1 MNKRVPHGR
10 YGHFVPY
17 LLLACDLL
25 VINAIFIIILLLNRE
40 DVPRG
45 EGRMLMILYNVAYI
59 LIDRRSFGVRGART
73 VTMDKLVAKALSMVV
88 LQGVLFFALVMFLG
102 DTQVGW
108 SFYAELFGTLFVVL
122 PISWIVT
129 RLIVKKMRRRGRN
142 TVNVVFFGANDAAAR
157 LARELQDDAGYG
169 YVIHGFF
176 DLGRPENYSA
186 GKYLGNLKQ
195 FKEYIDK
202 HQVDEI
208 YYTLP
213 GDDDETLKQIIKIAD
228 DNIITFYY
236 VPQLTRTVA
245 RTFHLDHVG
254 LSPVLRAHRNPL
266 ENPVNRFIKR
276 GFDILFSVCF
286 LLVSPIIFI
295 PVAIAIKMSSS
306 GPVFFRQK
314 RTGYLGKEFTCLK
327 FRTMRVNDQSNTC
340 QAVRGDSRTTKM
352 GAFLRR
358 TSIDEL
364 PQFINVLKGDM
375 SIVGPRPHMLK
386 HTHDYTQLI
395 DRYMVRH
402 LIKPGITGWA
412 QVLGYRGATEELWQ
426 MEGRVEKDVWYIENW
441 HLMLDIKI
449 IVRTVINAIR
459 GEKNAY

>member
-17 LLLACDLL
+17 LLLMCDLL
-25 VINAIFIIILLLNRE
+25 VINAIFIVILLLNRE
-40 DVPRG
+40 AVPRG
-45 EGRMLMILYNVAYI
+45 DGRMLMILYNVAYV
-59 LIDRRSFGVRGART
+59 LIDRRSFGVRGGRT
-73 VTMDKLVAKALSMVV
+73 VTMERLVAKAFSTVI
-88 LQGVLFFALVMFLG
+88 LQGILFFALVMFLG
-102 DTQVGW
+102 DTRIGW
-108 SFYAELFGTLFVVL
+108 SFYAGLFGTLIIGL
-122 PISWIVT
+122 PLSWIVT

-142 TVNVVFFGANDAAAR
+142 SVNVVFFGANDAAAR
-157 LARELQDDAGYG
+157 LARELQNDAGYG

-176 DLGRPENYSA
+176 DTGRPANYSA
-186 GKYLGNLKQ
+186 GKYLGTLSRLR
-195 FKEYIDK
+195 EYIET

-213 GDDDETLKQIIKIAD
+213 GDDEETLKQIIKIAD

-266 ENPVNRFIKR
+266 ENPLNRFVKR
-276 GFDILFSVCF
+276 GFDILFSAGF
-286 LLVSPIIFI
+286 LLVSPVIFI
-295 PVAIAIKMSSS
+295 PVAIAIKLSSP

-327 FRTMRVNDQSNTC
+327 FRTMRLNDQSNSR
-340 QAVRGDSRTTKM
+340 QAVRSDPRTTRV

-364 PQFINVLKGDM
+364 PQFINVIRGDM

-386 HTHDYTQLI
+386 HTEDYTQLI

-441 HLMLDIKI
+441 HLMLDLKI
-449 IVRTVINAIR
+449 IVRTVINAVR

>member
-10 YGHFVPY
+10 YGHLVPY
-17 LLLACDLL
+17 LLLMCDLL
-25 VINAIFIIILLLNRE
+25 VINAIFIVILLLNRE

-45 EGRMLMILYNVAYI
+45 EGRMLLVLFNVAYL
-59 LIDRRSFGVRGART
+59 LIGRHSFGVRSART
-73 VTMDKLVAKALSMVV
+73 VTMERLVTKALSLVI
-88 LQGVLFFALVMFLG
+88 LQGVVFFALVMFLG
-102 DTQVGW
+102 DTTVGW
-108 SFYAELFGTLFVVL
+108 RFYGELFGTLLIGL
-122 PISWIVT
+122 PVSWIAT
-129 RLIVKKMRRRGRN
+129 RMIVKKMRRRGRN
-142 TVNVVFFGANDAAAR
+142 SVNVVFFGANDAAGR
-157 LARELQDDAGYG
+157 LARELQNDAGYG

-176 DLGRPENYSA
+176 DVERPASYPA
-186 GKYLGNLKQ
+186 GKYLGTMSE
-195 FKEYIDK
+195 FKEYVAT

-208 YYTLP
+208 FYTLP
-213 GDDDETLKQIIKIAD
+213 GDDEDALKQVIKIAD

-266 ENPVNRFIKR
+266 ENPLNRFVKR
-276 GFDILFSVCF
+276 GFDILFSIIF
-286 LLVSPIIFI
+286 LLISPIIFI
-295 PVAIAIKMSSS
+295 PVAIAIKLSSP
-306 GPVFFRQK
+306 GPIFFKQK

-327 FRTMRVNDQSNTC
+327 FRTMKINSQSNTQ
-340 QAVRGDSRTTKM
+340 QAVRRDPRTTRV

-386 HTHDYTQLI
+386 HTQDYTQLI

-412 QVLGYRGATEELWQ
+412 QVMGYRGSTEELWQ

-441 HLMLDIKI
+441 HLMLDLKI
-449 IVRTVINAIR
+449 IVRTVINAVR
-459 GEKNAY
+459 GEKNAF